1 MDQITA
7 FFENINWDNVMQ
19 VVSDY
24 VTKIE
29 IKSFADNLWATLQQ
43 LINIIAGDLL
53 GGILG

>member
-29 IKSFADNLWATLQQ
+29 IKSFADSLWATLQQ
-43 LINIIAGDLL
+43 LINIVAGDLL